1 MTREERPYCYGKL
14 ECVFPMGEN
23 GLRETPESCMVCYC
37 KTECLR
43 TAMQGEA
50 GDRAYLAMVLMQ
62 QGQVESACSQARA
75 SIATFE
81 EIGIG
86 GVARLTVEREGR
98 RRDVEIELVALD

>member
-50 GDRAYLAMVLMQ
+50 GDQVREEKVDRAYAAGVMGFFERWSRKKALQ
-62 QGQVESACSQARA
+62 RPRRA
-75 SIATFE
+75 KTPTIKKS
-81 EIGIG
+81 
-86 GVARLTVEREGR
+86 
-98 RRDVEIELVALD
+98 